1 MSNLEK
7 HLLQW
12 RKLASDES
20 GSIDPMESLARKV
33 GSLELKP
40 VYSAED
46 GSSIARQPIERM
58 NKPYMGPGGWYNL
71 SEIFAETP
79 ELACNAA
86 LEELGAGANGVVF
99 HVQEGWNPEVILKG
113 IEARFCFVAF
123 TSSYFT
129 NEFLEALDRRLLAED
144 ASPEDFYGALFQ
156 DNSCIESSKLK
167 SWSKRKNFRVGGIN
181 TNTESW
187 VNLLIELFKSG
198 SVAQIKQ
205 VALSLKLPDDFFQAI
220 IELRALRLVRKN
232 IELHFNL
239 FEAPEFIRSVV
250 HSKSKSNSG
259 PNLDMV
265 VAAAQALAS
274 VCGCA
279 DALSILPKDPSNLV
293 HRLTARNVSLL
304 LTEEGLLD
312 KISDPV
318 CGSWFIEHA
327 VAQRAQQLLKP
338 YGISMLAQEK
348 TQDQSERLKAFIT
361 REGIEIESKPVI
373 NYQSRSAVENQ
384 MPGVQPF
391 LRGPYATMYTV
402 RPWTIRQY
410 AGFSTASESNR
421 FYRNNLKAGQRGLS
435 VAFDLP
441 THRGYD
447 SDHPR
452 VMGDVG
458 KAGVAIDSVED
469 MKVLFEGIPLDSM
482 SVSMTM
488 NGAVIPIMAFYIVAA
503 EEQGVALE
511 RLSGTIQ
518 NDILK
523 EFMVRNTF
531 IYPPKPS
538 MRIVS
543 DVMKFCTTHM
553 PKFNSISVSGYHM
566 HEAGAPA
573 HLELAYTLA
582 NGFEYLRS
590 AVEAGISVDHIAPR
604 ISFFWGIGMNFF
616 MEVAKMRA
624 ARQLWSELVSEFK
637 PTNSKSLALR
647 THCQTSGW
655 SLTAQ
660 DPYNNVTRTCMEAI
674 AAVVGGTQS
683 LHTNA
688 LDEAIALPSEF
699 SAAIARSTQLYLQN
713 ESGLTAVADPFAG
726 SFYLEYL
733 TDQLLEKARAIVKEV
748 RNQGGMVQ
756 AVESGIPKRI
766 IEEAAATRQAKIDS
780 GEEIIVGVNRYQ
792 SGNKSDFQILEV
804 DHALVR
810 NEQLERLLEIKS
822 KRDPKKVSLALE
834 RLQQGAAGVDN
845 LLALAIEAARVR
857 CTLGE
862 ISLALEKVFGRH
874 QSQNISV
881 TGVYS
886 GFMKD
891 QEKIK
896 AVRALSNTFASRNG
910 RRPRI
915 LVAKIGQDGHD
926 RGAHI
931 IASGFSDLGFDVDLG
946 PLFMTPAEV
955 ARQAME
961 NDVHIVGISSLA
973 GAHKALVPDLR
984 KQMDALGLQQ
994 ILLVV
999 GGVVPE
1005 QDHDFL
1011 RKEGVSFIFGPGTQV
1026 FEAASILL
1034 EHLIAMSKR

>member
-1 MSNLEK
+1 MPTLDEQIIK
-7 HLLQW
+7 W
-12 RKLASDES
+12 RKLASAES
-20 GSIDPMESLARKV
+20 GSIDPEATLCREV
-33 GSLELKP
+33 GSMKFKS
-40 VYSAED
+40 VYSAAD
-46 GSSIARQPIERM
+46 AHGISHQPVQRIS
-58 NKPYMGPGGWYNL
+58 KPFIGPGGWYNL
-71 SEIFAETP
+71 PEISADSDD
-79 ELACNAA
+79 LACTAA
-86 LEELGAGANGVVF
+86 LEALNSGANGVVF
-99 HVQEGWNPEVILKG
+99 HVREGWDPAIMLKG
-113 IEARFCFVAF
+113 IHARYCFLGF
-123 TSSYFT
+123 TSTRFNT
-129 NEFLEALDRRLLAED
+129 DFLEALDKRLLIEEAP
-144 ASPEDFYGALFQ
+144 PEDFTGALFQ
-156 DNSCIESSKLK
+156 DNTVVESFKLN
-167 SWSKRKNFRVGGIN
+167 SWVARKNFRVGGIN
-181 TNTESW
+181 TDAETW
-187 VNLLIELFKSG
+187 VKHQVQLFQSG
-198 SVAQIKQ
+198 SVTEINQT
-205 VALSLKLPDDFFQAI
+205 ALSLILPDNFFQAI
-220 IELRALRLVRKN
+220 IELRALRLVRQS
-232 IELHFNL
+232 IENHYGVFGH
-239 FEAPEFIRSVV
+239 PEFIRSLVQPAIN
-250 HSKSKSNSG
+250 SNKEQ
-259 PNLDMV
+259 NLSMIV
-265 VAAAQALAS
+265 GATQGFAS

-279 DALSILPKDPSNLV
+279 DALTILPEDPTNAV
-293 HRLTARNVSLL
+293 HRQTARNISLL

-312 KISDPV
+312 KITDPI
-318 CGSWFIEHA
+318 CGSWFIDHA
-327 VAQRAQQLLKP
+327 VNQRAQQLLQP
-338 YGISMLAQEK
+338 FGISTTSKKLPLDKNKEK
-348 TQDQSERLKAFIT
+348 KSFIT
-361 REGIEIESKPVI
+361 REGIEINSQPIVNNQI
-373 NYQSRSAVENQ
+373 RSSVETQ

-391 LRGPYATMYTV
+391 LRGPYATMYSV

-421 FYRNNLKAGQRGLS
+421 FYRNNLKAGQKGLS

-452 VMGDVG
+452 VSGDVG

-469 MKVLFEGIPLDSM
+469 MKILFDGIPLDSM

-503 EEQGVALE
+503 EEQGVPLD

-543 DVMKFCTTHM
+543 DVMKFCAAYM

-573 HLELAYTLA
+573 HIELAYTLA

-590 AVEAGISVDHIAPR
+590 AVEAGISVDEIAPR

-616 MEVAKMRA
+616 MEAAKMRA

-637 PTNSKSLALR
+637 PANAKSLALR

-660 DPYNNVTRTCMEAI
+660 DPYNNITRTCIEAI

-726 SFYLEYL
+726 SFYLEHL
-733 TDQLLEKARAIVKEV
+733 TDQLLEKARVIIAEV
-748 RNQGGMVQ
+748 RTQGGMVQ

-766 IEEAAATRQAKIDS
+766 IEEAAASRQARIDS
-780 GEEIIVGVNRYQ
+780 SEEIIVGVNRYQ
-792 SGNKSDFQILEV
+792 SGSITDFKILEV
-804 DHALVR
+804 DHAQVR
-810 NEQLERLLEIKS
+810 KEQMNRLSEVKSGRDQEKVDAALKRLE
-822 KRDPKKVSLALE
+822 
-834 RLQQGAAGVDN
+834 QGAKGDEN
-845 LLALAIEAARVR
+845 LLALAVEAAKCR

-874 QSQNISV
+874 QSRNISV

-896 AVRALSNTFASRNG
+896 TVRALSDNFASTHG

-946 PLFMTPAEV
+946 PLFMTPSEV

-961 NDVHIVGISSLA
+961 NDVHVVGISSLA
-973 GAHKALVPDLR
+973 GAHKALIPELR
-984 KQMDALGLQQ
+984 KQMDDLGMKE

-999 GGVVPE
+999 GGVIPE
-1005 QDHDFL
+1005 QDYDFL
-1011 RKEGVSFIFGPGTQV
+1011 RKEGVAFIFGPGTQV
-1026 FEAASILL
+1026 FEAARVLL
-1034 EHLIAMSKR
+1034 EHLITKSTL